1 MGRRKIEIKA
11 IKDDRNRSV
20 TFLKRKGG
28 LFKKAHELSVLCSVD
43 VAVFIFGNNKKLYEY
58 SSADMRELI
67 HRYQY
72 HGGPS
77 EHKGPG
83 DFNGGND
90 DEDEEEGDGTPPHGH
105 EGVEHHMMP
114 PQAYGQH
121 QPPFPQIRHQTP
133 SASPPIGNGGGP
145 FQAHPG
151 HPVQRTHTPQPS
163 IGGSRPTSRND
174 MRRMGPGMV
183 QPPPPPGPQHPGMNY
198 MATPPIYNSPH
209 PPSGLIPQPGPH
221 PQYAYHQQSAPMPP
235 QHQHQQQ
242 HQQHQHQPHPQGPYM
257 DDRRSPMPS
266 PMPPAYSSQ
275 PPSQGIQAPA
285 RPTPSPQPV
294 QQHVPPTLSQMS
306 PPPPQPERRLQDL
319 PPPPPP
325 PVEIKTE
332 PQERPQPPLL
342 NTDSAI
348 KKLPQR
354 KSHSIFTPIEENRS
368 ILSQHLASFT
378 SESNKS
384 ESAAAAAAANAANA
398 ANRSQSVD
406 VAALNR
412 AADASKSSPH
422 MPQRASTQ
430 MDDKNRTGSLSSI
443 PETTLTPPS
452 RSNSAKLPGGPGGAR
467 PRGPRLT
474 VQIPDGGSEGGGS
487 ARTAES
493 NSPRNPTET
502 ATQVPQRHNSQ
513 SSLVLPPPSP
523 SASAILSAG
532 ATGPPNPFARP
543 PPQQN
548 VNGETPVSAL
558 PSRFLTNELLPSPS
572 SFYPDWNFRGGD
584 SNTLPSPLNFAT
596 PVVGSGPSFL
606 RDDLNTTP
614 NANSSILKEVK
625 EPTSNANGA
634 STQSL
639 SVGASNSTATKR
651 KTPELGATA
660 QSEATEESEAKRLK
674 ME

>member
-58 SSADMRELI
+58 SSSDMRQLI
-67 HRYQY
+67 TRYQY
-72 HGGPS
+72 HGGPN
-77 EHKGPG
+77 EHKGPS

-90 DEDEEEGDGTPPHGH
+90 EEEEEEGDGTPPHAP
-105 EGVEHHMMP
+105 EGVDNQMMP
-114 PQAYGQH
+114 PHFHGQA
-121 QPPFPQIRHQTP
+121 QPPFPQIRHHTP
-133 SASPPIGNGGGP
+133 SASPPIGNGP
-145 FQAHPG
+145 FQGHPG
-151 HPVQRTHTPQPS
+151 HPIQRTHTPQPS
-163 IGGSRPTSRND
+163 IGSRPGSRND
-174 MRRMGPGMV
+174 IRRMGPAMV
-183 QPPPPPGPQHPGMNY
+183 SQPPPPTGPPHAGISY
-198 MATPPIYNSPH
+198 MPTPPIYNPPH
-209 PPSGLIPQPGPH
+209 PSSLMPQQGPT
-221 PQYAYHQQSAPMPP
+221 PQYATYHPQPSPMP
-235 QHQHQQQ
+235 QHS
-242 HQQHQHQPHPQGPYM
+242 PYI

-275 PPSQGIQAPA
+275 PPSQGLQAPP
-285 RPTPSPQPV
+285 RPTPSPQPNH
-294 QQHVPPTLSQMS
+294 QQLPPNPIPQIS
-306 PPPPQPERRLQDL
+306 PPPPQPQQVERRLQD
-319 PPPPPP
+319 PPPPP
-325 PVEIKTE
+325 PVEPRAE
-332 PQERPQPPLL
+332 SQERPQPPLL
-342 NTDSAI
+342 NTDTAI

-368 ILSQHLASFT
+368 ILSQHLASFAN
-378 SESNKS
+378 EPMKS
-384 ESAAAAAAANAANA
+384 ESAAAAAAANAASA

-406 VAALNR
+406 VGALNR
-412 AADASKSSPH
+412 VGDTSKSPH
-422 MPQRASTQ
+422 LPQRASTQ
-430 MDDKNRTGSLSSI
+430 ADDKSRTVSLSSI

-452 RSNSAKLPGGPGGAR
+452 RSNSVKVGGGPGGAR

-474 VQIPDGGSEGGGS
+474 VQIPDGGSEAGGS
-487 ARTAES
+487 ARTADS
-493 NSPRNPTET
+493 NSPRNPTEST
-502 ATQVPQRHNSQ
+502 TQAPQRHNSQ

-523 SASAILSAG
+523 SAQTLLSAG

-548 VNGETPVSAL
+548 VNGDTPVSAL

-606 RDDLNTTP
+606 RDDNL
-614 NANSSILKEVK
+614 NSSTNSNSINA
-625 EPTSNANGA
+625 PSTSNGTYN
-634 STQSL
+634 SSLHVNQS
-639 SVGASNSTATKR
+639 SSTATKR

-660 QSEATEESEAKRLK
+660 QSEAAEESTDPKRLK
-674 ME
+674 VE